1 MDSSGSFAKIKL
13 VNMERLV
20 IDMILSLE
28 SNLKA
33 CDITFPVPVS
43 NSPSAAFRAI
53 VSSLSELQSSEEKA
67 RVARLSLMNGGEH
80 IAVILLLDGHKPME
94 SFSRLQ
100 IEYIFTT
107 QACLSHIDL
116 LCRMVCS
123 GCPIPMIP
131 ISTTQDLA
139 DCLESLRRDCIRKN
153 HAANTEQQ
161 ATNDNLVC
169 WCVEGKP
176 LSRDQVNVLTGIT
189 SGFRGF
195 ADLCSSPGGQATI
208 CEYLGGSDG
217 ERVVSFLS
225 NGPSH
230 IREKQGL
237 TGTHNV

>member
-13 VNMERLV
+13 VNM
-20 IDMILSLE
+20 E

-100 IEYIFTT
+100 IE
-107 QACLSHIDL
+107 
-116 LCRMVCS
+116 MVCS